1 MLSFIAVIITI
12 GASWFGFE
20 TARRFVRDRLR
31 YVEAAQRPVAP
42 LIAAAGAIVLATPV
56 AWVLPLIGT
65 GSALIFGMG
74 VGMGVSAGAR
84 DIRRGTHLPPGTG
97 SY

>member
-1 MLSFIAVIITI
+1 MLSFIAVLMTV

-31 YVEAAQRPVAP
+31 YVDAAQRPVAP
-42 LIAAAGAIVLATPV
+42 FLAAAGAVVLATPV
-56 AWVLPLIGT
+56 VWLLPLVGSGT
-65 GSALIFGMG
+65 ALIFGMG